1 MALKIIFAKIAGM
14 LIIVADELIVRSI
27 NHAIERHRVLHECKQ
42 ANETSQAA
50 LKALRDAQQRLE
62 LAIDGADLI
71 FWERNFVTDELA
83 LGGLTAKIL
92 GFSPGDILDFEHW
105 KSRVHCDDILR
116 LLTAIDAHVKGETP
130 SYETEYRARSKS
142 GEWIWFL
149 SRGRIVERDA
159 AGKALRMAGT
169 FVNIT
174 SRKLAEEALRQSE
187 NRFRAVFEGAE
198 DYIYIKDRDL
208 RYVQVNPALAKLV
221 NREPSDFVG
230 RQAKDVLG
238 AKVDKQ
244 TKDMELRALAG
255 QSIDG
260 RTDRSD
266 QWNSCCF
273 QL

>member
-1 MALKIIFAKIAGM
+1 M
-14 LIIVADELIVRSI
+14 LNSSLRSI
-27 NHAIERHRVLHECKQ
+27 NHAIERHRVLHEWKQ
-42 ANETSQAA
+42 ANETSQEA
-50 LKALRDAQQRLE
+50 LKALREAQQRLE

-105 KSRVHCDDILR
+105 KSRVHRDDILR
-116 LLTAIDAHVKGETP
+116 VLTAIDAHVKGETP
-130 SYETEYRARSKS
+130 SYETEYRVRSNS

-159 AGKALRMAGT
+159 ADKALRMAGT

-198 DYIYIKDRDL
+198 DYIFIKDRDL

-230 RQAKDVLG
+230 RQAKDCTRRESG
-238 AKVDKQ
+238 
-244 TKDMELRALAG
+244 
-255 QSIDG
+255 
-260 RTDRSD
+260 
-266 QWNSCCF
+266 
-273 QL
+273 